1 MIPTL
6 DAMVCLRR
14 SRYNSAMD
22 FPVELPFK
30 HERKAK
36 DLKIDPSTIEEAFI
50 RGSGSGG
57 QKINKTSSCV
67 WLKHAPTGIEVKVQ
81 RHRER
86 SANRLSAYKLL
97 IDKIEEKIK
106 GHKSE
111 RSQKAFK
118 IARQKARR
126 TRKSKEK
133 MLTQKHKRS
142 EIKSSRKPPAL

>member
-1 MIPTL
+1 
-6 DAMVCLRR
+6 
-14 SRYNSAMD
+14 MD

>member
-1 MIPTL
+1 MNIL
-6 DAMVCLRR
+6 DVMVCLRR
-14 SRYNSAMD
+14 SRYNVAMD

-30 HERKAK
+30 HARKAE
-36 DLKIDPSTIEEAFI
+36 DLKIDPTTIEESFI

-67 WLKHAPTGIEVKVQ
+67 WLKHGPTGIEVKVQ

-97 IDKIEEKIK
+97 IDKIEEKVK
-106 GHKSE
+106 GRKSE

-133 MLTQKHKRS
+133 MLTQKHQRS
-142 EIKSSRKPPAL
+142 DIKASRKPPTL